1 MPVKDKDPA
10 ACDSRYPKGI
20 TPQGQATVVASAGQ
34 SLRRQA
40 EAIAL
45 EKASHTPEQLAALSP
60 EATRKLLH
68 DLHVHQIEL
77 EMQSDELR
85 RVQVALDTSRARYF
99 DLYDLAPV
107 GYCSVSEP
115 GLIIEANL
123 TAATLL
129 GTARVALAGQPF
141 SRFIFKDDVDS
152 FSLLHKRIFA
162 SGEAQSRELRMLRFD
177 GKPFWAQLDVA
188 TMHVE
193 DGTSVMR
200 IVLSGITARKQAEE
214 KLQLAA
220 SVFTHVQEGIFIT
233 QADGTIIDIN
243 ASFSRITGYSRD
255 EALGQNP
262 RLLSSGHHEKSFY
275 AALWRSLLE
284 QGHWC
289 GEIWNRRKS
298 GEVFVEMLN
307 ISAVR
312 DAQGLTRHYVALF
325 SNITE
330 RKQAEEALR
339 ERDAFNLAILDA
351 LSAEIAVL
359 DRDGVIIAV
368 NQPWKRFAS
377 ENSMKPGQPVPHVK
391 VGTNYLAV
399 CQASVGASADG
410 AGSALDG
417 IRAVL
422 DGRLPGFSLEYPCHS
437 PKKMRWFSMS
447 VSPFREGVLVS
458 HTDITARKQA
468 EEKLREMAVEL
479 EARVSKRTK
488 QLRRVSAQLTMS
500 EERERRMLA
509 QNLHDDLGQLL
520 AIIKIKL
527 TSLGDGSPRSSVN
540 TIVEL
545 VDQADLAVRMIT
557 LQLSPPILH
566 TLGLMPALDWL
577 VEEMEQRYHLA
588 VHVDHDGEPRPLVD
602 EIQAMLFR
610 SVREL
615 LINVARHAKASDAS
629 LSCLCQG
636 SQLIIAVSDN
646 GCGFDPSQYL
656 VGLSRRRGF
665 GLCSIYER
673 IINIGGEMEFDSSPG
688 NGTTIT
694 LSIPY
699 SIAAKE
705 YQTS

>member
-1 MPVKDKDPA
+1 MP
-10 ACDSRYPKGI
+10 R
-20 TPQGQATVVASAGQ
+20 
-34 SLRRQA
+34 
-40 EAIAL
+40 
-45 EKASHTPEQLAALSP
+45 KASLS
-60 EATRKLLH
+60 L
-68 DLHVHQIEL
+68 
-77 EMQSDELR
+77 
-85 RVQVALDTSRARYF
+85 
-99 DLYDLAPV
+99 
-107 GYCSVSEP
+107 
-115 GLIIEANL
+115 
-123 TAATLL
+123 
-129 GTARVALAGQPF
+129 
-141 SRFIFKDDVDS
+141 
-152 FSLLHKRIFA
+152 
-162 SGEAQSRELRMLRFD
+162 
-177 GKPFWAQLDVA
+177 
-188 TMHVE
+188 
-193 DGTSVMR
+193 
-200 IVLSGITARKQAEE
+200 
-214 KLQLAA
+214 
-220 SVFTHVQEGIFIT
+220 
-233 QADGTIIDIN
+233 QADGTIIDVN
-243 ASFSRITGYSRD
+243 ATFSRITGYSRD
-255 EALGQNP
+255 EVLGQNP

-275 AALWRSLLE
+275 VAMWRSLIE

-289 GEIWNRRKS
+289 GEIWNRHKN
-298 GEVFVEMLN
+298 GEVYVEMLN

-312 DAQGLTRHYVALF
+312 DPQGITRHYVALF

-339 ERDAFNLAILDA
+339 ESDAFNLAILDS

-359 DRDGVIIAV
+359 DHDGVIVAV

-377 ENSMKPGQPVPHVK
+377 ENSIEPGQPVPHVEG
-391 VGTNYLAV
+391 GTNYLAV
-399 CQASVGASADG
+399 CKASAGSSADG
-410 AGSALDG
+410 AESALDG

-422 DGRLPGFSLEYPCHS
+422 AGRLPSFSLEYPCHS
-437 PKKMRWFSMS
+437 PKKKRWFSMI
-447 VSPFREGVLVS
+447 VTPFRDGVVVS
-458 HTDITARKQA
+458 HTDISGRKQA
-468 EEKLREMAVEL
+468 EEQLREMAAEL

-488 QLRRVSAQLTMS
+488 QLRKVSAQLTMS

-527 TSLGDGSPRSSVN
+527 TSLGDGSPQSSVN

-566 TLGLMPALDWL
+566 TLGLMPALEWL

-588 VHVDHDGEPRPLVD
+588 VHIDHEGEPRPLVD

-615 LINVARHAKASDAS
+615 LINVARHAQASDAS

-705 YQTS
+705 YPDLMIRIILVDDHTMVREALRLVLEQDSSMQVVAEAGDGETAVRLVNEFAPDVVVMDVAMLGLSGIETTRRLLARHPKLKVLALSTYLDRRIVQQMLDAGANGYIIKSAAGAELKEGIRSVAEGRRYVCSEVATLMADSLQGRHPSPGKVRRAPCRGANFRWRPCLLKAGAHLKSLPN